1 MGKQLNKFIFK
12 GGVKMRISRE
22 YLESFI
28 GKKVKIIMFD
38 NDICVGT
45 LQKGSAK
52 WYCIGNINFR
62 LSHLKKIEEIE

>member
-1 MGKQLNKFIFK
+1 
-12 GGVKMRISRE
+12 MRISRE